1 MNLHDRNRTPG
12 YPYRGGGAERPSGR
26 PDILTSITDAAR
38 ENPLSAALIGIGAVW
53 LFMGGSNMSLLG
65 GRGRTS
71 IIGAAAQGAGNV
83 ATGAAHMASGAAHGV
98 ARAGSAV
105 ASGVSSAAS
114 GLSESVS
121 EGASR
126 VGEYVTGAVHGVDA
140 QSEYRNVDLSGEGNG
155 SGFSHVSHGGY
166 LNRGLSLAK
175 ARDNIADLFDRHPLA
190 LGLAGLAVGMSVA
203 ASLPVTERER
213 EALGKA
219 RDAVGDKVAEATE
232 QAKAFAGAMVSEA
245 KQQGLGSRP

>member
-1 MNLHDRNRTPG
+1 VEHS
-12 YPYRGGGAERPSGR
+12 SGR
-26 PDILTSITDAAR
+26 PDIFGSIADAAR
-38 ENPLSAALIGIGAVW
+38 ENPLSAALIGIGALW

-71 IIGAAAQGAGNV
+71 LIGAATQGAQD
-83 ATGAAHMASGAAHGV
+83 AASGAAHMASGAVHGV

-126 VGEYVTGAVHGVDA
+126 VGDYVIGTVHGVDA
-140 QSEYRNVDLSGEGNG
+140 QSDYRNADLWGEETGPRCGPDGHGNRI
-155 SGFSHVSHGGY
+155 SSLSRM
-166 LNRGLSLAK
+166 RG
-175 ARDNIADLFDRHPLA
+175 NIADLFERHPLA
-190 LGLAGLAVGMSVA
+190 LGLAGLAVGMGVA
-203 ASLPVTERER
+203 ASLPVTEKER

-219 RDAVGDKVAEATE
+219 RDAVGDKVAEAAE
-232 QAKAFAGAMVSEA
+232 QAKEFAGAMVKEA
-245 KQQGLGSRP
+245 KQQGLGLPK